1 LISASKI
8 AEGLIERKIQ
18 NKDGV
23 RISLRVYE
31 SLNKGNIYKQM
42 KKKEHVR
49 IKVGRIISKDAA
61 FVVVEDISW

>member
-1 LISASKI
+1 
-8 AEGLIERKIQ
+8 
-18 NKDGV
+18 
-23 RISLRVYE
+23 
-31 SLNKGNIYKQM
+31 M